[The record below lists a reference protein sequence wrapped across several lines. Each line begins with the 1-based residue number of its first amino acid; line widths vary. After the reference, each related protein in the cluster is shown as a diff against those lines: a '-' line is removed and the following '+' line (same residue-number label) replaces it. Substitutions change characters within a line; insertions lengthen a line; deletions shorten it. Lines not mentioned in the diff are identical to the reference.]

1 MFEFLKAILG
11 EELYAQFV
19 EKINAYNG
27 DEANKDKKINLANLT
42 DGKYVS
48 KDKYSSLEA
57 THNVKLEELNKANAL
72 IAELQKSVKGNE
84 ELQGKFTDYENQV
97 KSLQTQLQ
105 EEQVK
110 FAVAI
115 ALRDAKALDVDYMTF
130 KLKEK
135 GPIELDENGKIK
147 GWDDKLKELQTQ
159 FPTQFDDGK
168 KKFTPNHLPGG
179 GDDPEAQP
187 QNLADAIKASYENKN

>member
-1 MFEFLKAILG
+1 MFEFLKEILG

-48 KDKYSSLEA
+48 KDKYSSLES
-57 THNVKLEELNKANAL
+57 THNLKLEELNKANAL
-72 IAELQKSVKGNE
+72 ITELKKSAKGNE
-84 ELQGKFTDYENQV
+84 ELQTKFTDYENQV
-97 KSLQTQLQ
+97 NTLQTQLQ
-105 EEQVK
+105 EEKVK
-110 FAVAI
+110 FAVAL

-135 GPIELDENGKIK
+135 GPIELDESGKIK

-159 FPTQFDDGK
+159 FPTQFDNGK
-168 KKFTPNHLPGG
+168 KEFTPNPLPG
-179 GDDPEAQP
+179 GDDPEGQP
-187 QNLADAIKASYENKN
+187 QSLADAIKASYENKN

>member
-1 MFEFLKAILG
+1 MFEFLKEILG

-19 EKINAYNG
+19 EKVNAYNG

-48 KDKYSSLEA
+48 KDKYSSLES
-57 THNVKLEELNKANAL
+57 THNLKLEELNKANAL

-84 ELQGKFTDYENQV
+84 ELQGKFKEYETQV
-97 KSLQTQLQ
+97 LSLQTQLQ
-105 EEQVK
+105 EEQIK
-110 FAVAI
+110 YAIAI

-135 GPIELDENGKIK
+135 GPVELDENGKIK

-159 FPTQFDDGK
+159 FPTQFDNGK
-168 KKFTPNHLPGG
+168 KDYTPNPLPN
-179 GDDPEAQP
+179 GDDHESQP
-187 QNLADAIKASYENKN
+187 QSLADAIKASYENKN